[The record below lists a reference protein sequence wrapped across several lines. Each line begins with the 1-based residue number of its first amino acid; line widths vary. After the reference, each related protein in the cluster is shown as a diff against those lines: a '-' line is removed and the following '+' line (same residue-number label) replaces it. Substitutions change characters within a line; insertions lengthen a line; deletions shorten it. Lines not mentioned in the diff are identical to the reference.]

1 MQGGT
6 KCWEMLCK
14 EKKNPY
20 IYSFFFGFM
29 LKNLN
34 LSFLRLSSGVMYLSI
49 IDIVKSDTSLQAC
62 AQCWEMVCKEKKIH
76 IYSFFFGFMLKN
88 SIHLNLGLFLFL
100 FLFYLFIYFIFCV
113 CQVVLCLCQLLI

>member
-1 MQGGT
+1 
-6 KCWEMLCK
+6 
-14 EKKNPY
+14 
-20 IYSFFFGFM
+20 M

-34 LSFLRLSSGVMYLSI
+34 LGFLRLSSGVMYLSI

-100 FLFYLFIYFIFCV
+100 FLFIYLFYFLRLSSGVMYLSIIGIIKSDTNF
-113 CQVVLCLCQLLI
+113 

>member
-1 MQGGT
+1 MGLNVG
-6 KCWEMLCK
+6 KCFVK
-14 EKKNPY
+14 KKKNPY

-34 LSFLRLSSGVMYLSI
+34 LGFLRLSSGVMYLSI

-76 IYSFFFGFMLKN
+76 IYSFFFGFMLK
-88 SIHLNLGLFLFL
+88 IQ
-100 FLFYLFIYFIFCV
+100 FI
-113 CQVVLCLCQLLI
+113 